1 MRTSVATNMSSITVS
16 CEADDEAAWFSL
28 HVASAGE
35 LPFYVRRQWSE
46 LRALAVEARQPHAR
60 VLQPATAP
68 CSRALTALLTALLTL
83 QPRTDSPPLTA
94 AH

>member
-1 MRTSVATNMSSITVS
+1 MSSITVS

-28 HVASAGE
+28 QVASAGE

-46 LRALAVEARQPHAR
+46 LRALAVEVRQPLAR

-68 CSRALTALLTALLTL
+68 
-83 QPRTDSPPLTA
+83 A
-94 AH
+94 AAR

>member
-1 MRTSVATNMSSITVS
+1 MHPATNMSSITVS

-46 LRALAVEARQPHAR
+46 LRALAVEVRQR
-60 VLQPATAP
+60 TPAC
-68 CSRALTALLTALLTL
+68 CSL
-83 QPRTDSPPLTA
+83 QPRPA
-94 AH
+94 AAR

>member
-1 MRTSVATNMSSITVS
+1 MSSITVS

-46 LRALAVEARQPHAR
+46 LRALAEEVRQPAR
-60 VLQPATAP
+60 PRVAA
-68 CSRALTALLTALLTL
+68 CNRAL
-83 QPRTDSPPLTA
+83 QPRADGPPNSPPNPAA

>member
-1 MRTSVATNMSSITVS
+1 MCSITVS

-46 LRALAVEARQPHAR
+46 LRALAVEVRQPHAR
-60 VLQPATAP
+60 VC
-68 CSRALTALLTALLTL
+68 CSL
-83 QPRTDSPPLTA
+83 QPRPA
-94 AH
+94 AAR

>member
-1 MRTSVATNMSSITVS
+1 MSSITVS

-28 HVASAGE
+28 HVASDGE

-46 LRALAVEARQPHAR
+46 LRALAVEVRQPHAR
-60 VLQPATAP
+60 VCCSLQPRPAAAHSQPFTD
-68 CSRALTALLTALLTL
+68 SRALTV
-83 QPRTDSPPLTA
+83 A

>member
-1 MRTSVATNMSSITVS
+1 MHPRNQHMSSITVS

-46 LRALAVEARQPHAR
+46 LRALAVEVRQPHAR
-60 VLQPATAP
+60 VLQPGYARTVREHEAGHFLVA
-68 CSRALTALLTALLTL
+68 RAE
-83 QPRTDSPPLTA
+83 R
-94 AH
+94 H

>member
-1 MRTSVATNMSSITVS
+1 MHIRATNMSSITVS
-16 CEADDEAAWFSL
+16 CDADDEAAWFSL

-46 LRALAVEARQPHAR
+46 LRALAEEARQPLAR

-68 CSRALTALLTALLTL
+68 CSRALTALLTALLAL
-83 QPRTDSPPLTA
+83 QPRTDSL
-94 AH
+94 H

>member
-1 MRTSVATNMSSITVS
+1 MHPRNTNMSSITVS
-16 CEADDEAAWFSL
+16 CDADDEAAWFSL

-46 LRALAVEARQPHAR
+46 LRALAVEVRQPHAR

-68 CSRALTALLTALLTL
+68 CSRALTALLTALLNL
-83 QPRTDSPPLTA
+83 RPRTSLTA